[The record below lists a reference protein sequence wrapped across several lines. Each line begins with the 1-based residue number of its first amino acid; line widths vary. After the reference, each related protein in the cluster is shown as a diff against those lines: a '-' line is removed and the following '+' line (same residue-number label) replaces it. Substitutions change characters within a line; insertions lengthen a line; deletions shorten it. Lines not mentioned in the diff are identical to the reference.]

1 MGDTWTTGHGLEP
14 ANSPKRNFSKE
25 FRDAC
30 NRSHDR
36 FISKCMKKLRVPSR
50 MPLGLANSVLNF
62 TNGNIENLLR
72 QVHRIRADV

>member
-1 MGDTWTTGHGLEP
+1 MGDTCTTGPEP
-14 ANSPKRNFSKE
+14 ANSPKRDFSKE

-36 FISKCMKKLRVPSR
+36 FISKGMKKLRVPSR

>member
-1 MGDTWTTGHGLEP
+1 
-14 ANSPKRNFSKE
+14 
-25 FRDAC
+25 
-30 NRSHDR
+30 
-36 FISKCMKKLRVPSR
+36 MKKLRVPSR